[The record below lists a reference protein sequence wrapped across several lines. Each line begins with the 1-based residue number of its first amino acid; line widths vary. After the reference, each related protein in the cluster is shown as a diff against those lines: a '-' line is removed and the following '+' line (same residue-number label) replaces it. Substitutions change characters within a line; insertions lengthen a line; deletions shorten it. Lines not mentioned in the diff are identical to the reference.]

1 VESEWL
7 GLIEMSV
14 VLMFALGWGWLEL
27 YTLKLDRRRDEEK
40 QRAAAEEGAAKAA
53 DGASRR

>member
-1 VESEWL
+1 MESEWL

-27 YTLKLDRRRDEEK
+27 YTLKLDKRRDEEK
-40 QRAAAEEGAAKAA
+40 RRAAAERSTGEN
-53 DGASRR
+53 R

>member
-1 VESEWL
+1 MESEWL

-27 YTLKLDRRRDEEK
+27 YTLKLDKRRDEEK
-40 QRAAAEEGAAKAA
+40 KRVAAREDAR
-53 DGASRR
+53 ASR